1 MPLTRCLR
9 SVRPLTYGSIVRP
22 LLFALPAE
30 TSHSLA
36 KIALGSKL
44 LRPLFTAGAGA
55 KTEARLK
62 CSFAGVELTN
72 PIGLAAGFDK
82 DCDLLEGLSCLGFGF
97 VTVGT
102 IMPNVRPG
110 NRRPRLVRY
119 PEAESIADSMG
130 LPSKGR
136 EHSIARLRAF
146 RRRGVPIFA
155 NVGGF
160 RADDIAETCEG
171 LSRYVAGIEISLLC
185 PNVHKAAEF
194 DEVRLLSDVLDRF
207 PGRDALTVR
216 IPNDTTADAGRLKT
230 LVEFC
235 IERGVKGVKV
245 GGGRRIAEPRL
256 GTGAGTLHGRAI
268 FARALQNVGAVAE
281 ISGGRIPIK
290 GNGGIASGE
299 DVLAM
304 RKAGASCVDIYSAF
318 IYRGW
323 NVARQMNRELLRLSP
338 RGELER
344 LEGAVVV

>member
-1 MPLTRCLR
+1 M
-9 SVRPLTYGSIVRP
+9 
-22 LLFALPAE
+22 
-30 TSHSLA
+30 A
-36 KIALGSKL
+36 KIALRSKM
-44 LRPLFTAGAGA
+44 LRPLFAAGSRRG
-55 KTEARLK
+55 TETGLK
-62 CSFAGVELTN
+62 CSFAGVELAN

-119 PEAESIADSMG
+119 PETESLADSMG

-136 EHSIARLRAF
+136 QHSIARLRAF

-171 LSRYVAGIEISLLC
+171 VAPFVAGIEISLMC
-185 PNVHKAAEF
+185 PNLDNGAEF
-194 DEVRLLSDVLDRF
+194 DEVRLLSDVLNRF
-207 PGRDALTVR
+207 RGRAALTVR
-216 IPNDTTADAGRLKT
+216 IPNDTTADAGRLKA

-235 IERGVKGVKV
+235 IESGVKGVKV
-245 GGGRRIAEPRL
+245 GGGQRVIEPRL
-256 GTGAGTLHGRAI
+256 ATGAGTLHGRAI
-268 FARALQNVGAVAE
+268 FARALQNVARVAD
-281 ISGGRIPIK
+281 ISGARITIK

-299 DVLAM
+299 DVRVM

-318 IYRGW
+318 VYRGW
-323 NVARQMNRELLRLSP
+323 NVARQINRELLRSSP
-338 RGELER
+338 GGELDAGFCTNTLVPKGSEF
-344 LEGAVVV
+344 APPQT